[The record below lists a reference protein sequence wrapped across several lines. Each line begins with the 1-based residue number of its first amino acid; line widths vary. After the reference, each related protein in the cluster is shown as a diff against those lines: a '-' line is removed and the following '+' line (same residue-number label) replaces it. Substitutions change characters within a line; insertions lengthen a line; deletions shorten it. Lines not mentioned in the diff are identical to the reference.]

1 MWGWRWRCLSYLDS
15 RLAEVHPPGQLLP
28 HEGVGV
34 MRPLKDPLQSLQL
47 AAVERGAVPPLLLL
61 PLGHSTAR
69 AQALTWGKSQQKPRE
84 TPQNPASKDSV
95 FMNSNEFDHETSQRS
110 PIPINPRSC
119 SMWNRTS
126 STHQEQTQP
135 RLLELSFLHA
145 YFCLCLPMEAPSVGL
160 RLVSPH
166 QPWAFRQ
173 AEINLIFCR

>member
-1 MWGWRWRCLSYLDS
+1 MWGWRWRCLSHLDS

-61 PLGHSTAR
+61 PFGHSTAR

-95 FMNSNEFDHETSQRS
+95 FTDSNEFNHETSQRP
-110 PIPINPRSC
+110 PIPISHPRGAAACGTEPHPHTRSKHNHG
-119 SMWNRTS
+119 SWSSAS
-126 STHQEQTQP
+126 STLISAFACLWKHQVYD
-135 RLLELSFLHA
+135 SDWFH
-145 YFCLCLPMEAPSVGL
+145 
-160 RLVSPH
+160 H
-166 QPWAFRQ
+166 
-173 AEINLIFCR
+173 INLGLSARLR